1 MANTTNTYKKVTESL
16 NSANMVENF
25 KKGQKKVD
33 IMGKFASLGV
43 DVKMLNTQNEK
54 TAA

>member
-1 MANTTNTYKKVTESL
+1 MGNTTNT
-16 NSANMVENF
+16 F
-25 KKGQKKVD
+25 KKSTEKLNAVSKAESFKNAQKRVD
-33 IMGKFASLGV
+33 ITQKFASLGV